1 MKKLILDENTRNVF
15 GDLKN
20 NIERLKRIRSLN
32 TKDLDEEFSIKS
44 KILSLGNKIIF
55 FNSHFQG
62 RI

>member
-1 MKKLILDENTRNVF
+1 VKRLLLDGKVRGGF
-15 GDLKN
+15 KDLKN
-20 NIERLKRIRSLN
+20 NIERLRRLRTLN
-32 TKDLDEEFSIKS
+32 IKNVDEELYIKN